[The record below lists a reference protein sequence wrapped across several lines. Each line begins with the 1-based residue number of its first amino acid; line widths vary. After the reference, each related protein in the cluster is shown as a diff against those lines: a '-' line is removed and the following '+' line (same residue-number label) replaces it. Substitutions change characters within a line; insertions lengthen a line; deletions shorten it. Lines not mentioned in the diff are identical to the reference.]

1 MSTTEK
7 IEAQVAKQRTA
18 LSAAAGTLG
27 DKANATAGLLGH
39 KAADAL
45 SNLDAQSIVDRAADR
60 AGQFADAA
68 DARTNPPK
76 KRRKIAGSLF
86 LLVAA
91 AVGFAWLR
99 GKA

>member
-7 IEAQVAKQRTA
+7 IETQMAKQRVA
-18 LSAAAGTLG
+18 MNAAAGSLG
-27 DKANATAGLLGH
+27 EKANAAAGLLGH

-45 SNLDAQSIVDRAADR
+45 SGFDAQSIVDRAADR

-68 DARTNPPK
+68 DARSKPQK
-76 KRRKIAGSLF
+76 KGRKVVGSLV

-91 AVGFAWLR
+91 AAGFAWLR

>member
-7 IEAQVAKQRTA
+7 LEAQVAKQRVA
-18 LSAAAGTLG
+18 MNAAAGTLG
-27 DKANATAGLLGH
+27 EKANAAAGLLGH

-45 SNLDAQSIVDRAADR
+45 GSFDAQSIVDRAADR

-68 DARTNPPK
+68 DARANPPK
-76 KRRKIAGSLF
+76 KGRKIAGSVF
-86 LLVAA
+86 LLIAA